1 MMSLTVLM
9 VPVYSLTEHV
19 FIRAY
24 PGPDTVSTQK
34 KQWRANE
41 TGRPLWRGQTVTE
54 SGRR

>member
-1 MMSLTVLM
+1 MSLTVLM

-54 SGRR
+54 SCRR